1 MSRELVLKTIVLK
14 KTPYLEAD
22 EIITVLSLEAG
33 KLRFLAKSVKSPKS
47 KLQNSL
53 QGFFLCDL
61 RVAGFKSSK
70 LPKIIGA
77 QAEQTFS
84 CLRENLAALKCA
96 FSAVE
101 LVLKFLPDEQP
112 HQNIFK
118 LLKIFLNFLDQKNI
132 SEEELE
138 TGLVAFKIKFLE
150 GVGLGV
156 VYPEEVLSQTLY
168 FDNQSGGFVTASKL
182 GVPVPSKVLE
192 AFLSLKF
199 ASFKDLPLGLP
210 NLKDLSGVINMFT
223 EYQLEREL
231 KAEKS
236 LSGVV

>member
-1 MSRELVLKTIVLK
+1 MSRERVLKTIVLK

-53 QGFFLCDL
+53 QGLFLCDL

-112 HQNIFK
+112 HQNIFI

-156 VYPEEVLSQTLY
+156 VYPEEVLNQALY
-168 FDNQSGGFVTASKL
+168 FDNHSGGFVIASKL
-182 GVPVPSKVLE
+182 GVPVPFKVLE

-236 LSGVV
+236 LSSVV